1 MKSVSP
7 EKSFQL
13 QGVDK
18 KKRKQFQ
25 KNLVFSLFISLYFFL
40 EKDVARKRNEKISIR
55 FTLKKPHNLTGGC
68 QASLNKSHT

>member
-13 QGVDK
+13 QAVDRK
-18 KKRKQFQ
+18 KEKTIW
-25 KNLVFSLFISLYFFL
+25 KNIGFPLFMSLYFLL
-40 EKDVARKRNEKISIR
+40 EKEVGMKINGKISIR
-55 FTLKKPHNLTGGC
+55 FTYKKKNPTGGY